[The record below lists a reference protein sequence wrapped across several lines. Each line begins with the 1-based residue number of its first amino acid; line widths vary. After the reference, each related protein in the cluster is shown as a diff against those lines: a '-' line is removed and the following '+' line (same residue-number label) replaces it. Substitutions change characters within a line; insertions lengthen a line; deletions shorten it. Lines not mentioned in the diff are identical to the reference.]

1 MRDSADAATIVREEE
16 LWQGRRSD
24 ANPIFEENSS

>member
-1 MRDSADAATIVREEE
+1 MRDSADPATIVREEE
-16 LWQGRRSD
+16 LWQSGRSD